1 VITVNGRQRQIG
13 GIGTAARVVLGLV
26 FLVLGVTAAHISV
39 IHGQVTS
46 GVDPRSAAIGLVG
59 FPAVVLASQWFR
71 ARIAPTR
78 LQATGPLSTALNMLV
93 LLALLLT
100 PLYGRPISFTSDSAL
115 VFYGASM
122 LLAAL
127 RGYSGCEVT
136 AISNWILGR
145 DDQVGCLVLGPVDE
159 LERRLRGSSTVGSSI
174 AIPTKSSDR
183 GRDRD

>member
-1 VITVNGRQRQIG
+1 MATNARHRQIG

-26 FLVLGVTAAHISV
+26 FLVLGVTGAHVSV
-39 IHGQVTS
+39 IHGQVRS
-46 GVDPRSAAIGLVG
+46 GFDPLSVAIGLVG
-59 FPAVVLASQWFR
+59 FPAVVLVWQWLR

-78 LQATGPLSTALNMLV
+78 LQATGPVSTALNMLV

-100 PLYGRPISFTSDSAL
+100 PLYARPLSFTSDAAF

-145 DDQVGCLVLGPVDE
+145 DDQVGCLVLGPVDD
-159 LERRLRGSSTVGSSI
+159 LERRFRISRLVESSVATPNESPGLG
-174 AIPTKSSDR
+174 R
-183 GRDRD
+183 GRD